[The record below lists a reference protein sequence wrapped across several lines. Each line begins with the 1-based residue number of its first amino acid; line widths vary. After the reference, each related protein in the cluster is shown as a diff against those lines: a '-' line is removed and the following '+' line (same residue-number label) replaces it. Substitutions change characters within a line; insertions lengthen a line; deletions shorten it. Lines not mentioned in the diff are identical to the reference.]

1 MEQRHIGELPVSAI
15 ALGTMYF
22 GTQTDQET
30 AFALL
35 DRFHA
40 AGGTL
45 IDTANC
51 YNQWLGD
58 GGESEIVIGRWLASR
73 GHDVVIASKVGCQT
87 TVPGKPVPEH
97 FQGLGGDVIRSGAE
111 ETLRNLGRDHIDL
124 YYAHFDDR
132 DTPLT
137 ETVDAFAG
145 LVESGKARALGASN
159 QAAWRVEQARA
170 LARAAGRPG
179 YVAVQQKYTYL
190 WTRQLPAQTDQASDE
205 LLDYA
210 SAQGDVQVLAY
221 TPLLKGAY
229 VRPEVELPLTYDHPS
244 NAARLAVLREVAA
257 ELGATPNQ
265 VVLAWMIQGRPPVI
279 PIIGASTVEQL
290 DELLGAVDVVI
301 TPEIR
306 DRLDAAGQGIGS
318 R

>member
-1 MEQRHIGELPVSAI
+1 MEQRHIGGLQVSAL

-22 GTQTDQET
+22 GTQTDEDT

-45 IDTANC
+45 VDTANC
-51 YNQWLGD
+51 YNQWLGE
-58 GGESEIVIGRWLASR
+58 GGESEAVIGRWLASR
-73 GHDVVIASKVGCQT
+73 GHDMVIASKVGCQT
-87 TVPGKPVPEH
+87 TVPGKPVPDY
-97 FQGLGGDVIRSGAE
+97 FQGLGADVIRGGAV

-132 DTPLT
+132 DTPLE

-145 LVESGKARALGASN
+145 LVESGKVRALGASN
-159 QAAWRVEQARA
+159 QATWRIEQARA

-179 YVAVQQKYTYL
+179 YTAVQQKYTYL

-210 SAQGDVQVLAY
+210 SSQPDVQVLAY

-229 VRPEVELPLTYDHPS
+229 VRSEVELPLTYDHPS
-244 NAARLAVLREVAA
+244 NAARLRVLREVAA
-257 ELGATPNQ
+257 DLGLTPNQ
-265 VVLAWMIQGRPPVI
+265 VVLAWMMRGRPAVI
-279 PIIGASTVEQL
+279 PIIGASSVEQL
-290 DELLGAVDVVI
+290 DELLGAADV
-301 TPEIR
+301 TLAPEIR
-306 DRLDAAGQGIGS
+306 DRLDAAGQNIGA